1 VIDKP
6 GIGVVLRDDIEAQSR
21 EFAIPPQELLA
32 AFKEALEKGKGP
44 LEAQAILREMAVVIA
59 ATRAGGK
66 ETGSLA
72 GALQQDGTSGLKVL
86 DLVAD
91 LQAQRRAGGDLEVR
105 EIAGPLG
112 RLRQDFATELGGGA
126 EILREAA
133 AALQFFAEGGRD
145 PADAE
150 ADVKTLI
157 EALKDEKVRKDLQA
171 GGIDLGAPGD
181 PLAVGRI
188 LEEILRKSQGD
199 RKALEALGGKKL
211 ADALKPAV
219 DRAGGAA
226 AAPARL
232 ETFRGAQGGVQ
243 DLRDTAAENASGF
256 LATVERGLT
265 DIFNFVESGVDATLG
280 NLEPETR
287 QSLVT
292 GGLIGGGAV
301 AGGLAGA
308 GLFKLVG
315 GLLGAGVTKVWITN
329 PRDYFTG
336 FGDGGF
342 ADGEGGGR
350 RRRGGKRKT
359 GNRRRIG
366 GRRRGVAG
374 RLFDFGRRGVSR
386 LRDVASP
393 RAGGGLKRVL
403 DIGRGAAGRVTN
415 AVRTTAGG
423 GFSRLFDFAKRGA
436 GAARRGLS
444 GGLAALTGT
453 TPGAAASLP
462 ATGGA
467 GRLLGSVAKGGKA
480 LLKRV
485 PFLGTL
491 VAATTGISAL
501 TDDSLDATQ
510 KGKGVG
516 SSAGAI
522 IGGTLGLIA
531 GPVGAIA
538 GSFIGEKLGGALG
551 ALAGGLFEDDQPP
564 VPAAAQDRETAAVT
578 AAGLTGGTAAGLAG
592 GTAGRATPPKGKLEV
607 VVTFDDSLEPRV
619 KEMIFENEQ
628 EFARYMRSGP
638 TNIIPG

>member
-1 VIDKP
+1 
-6 GIGVVLRDDIEAQSR
+6 
-21 EFAIPPQELLA
+21 
-32 AFKEALEKGKGP
+32 
-44 LEAQAILREMAVVIA
+44 
-59 ATRAGGK
+59 
-66 ETGSLA
+66 
-72 GALQQDGTSGLKVL
+72 
-86 DLVAD
+86 
-91 LQAQRRAGGDLEVR
+91 
-105 EIAGPLG
+105 
-112 RLRQDFATELGGGA
+112 
-126 EILREAA
+126 
-133 AALQFFAEGGRD
+133 
-145 PADAE
+145 
-150 ADVKTLI
+150 
-157 EALKDEKVRKDLQA
+157 
-171 GGIDLGAPGD
+171 
-181 PLAVGRI
+181 
-188 LEEILRKSQGD
+188 
-199 RKALEALGGKKL
+199 
-211 ADALKPAV
+211 
-219 DRAGGAA
+219 
-226 AAPARL
+226 
-232 ETFRGAQGGVQ
+232 
-243 DLRDTAAENASGF
+243 
-256 LATVERGLT
+256 VERGLT

-315 GLLGAGVTKVWITN
+315 GLIGAGVTKVWITN

-350 RRRGGKRKT
+350 RRSGGKRKT
-359 GNRRRIG
+359 RNRRRIG

-374 RLFDFGRRGVSR
+374 RLFDFGRRGFSR
-386 LRDVASP
+386 LRDFASP

-462 ATGGA
+462 ATGAQGGA

-491 VAATTGISAL
+491 VAAATGISAL

-510 KGKGVG
+510 KGEGVG

-578 AAGLTGGTAAGLAG
+578 AAGLAG

-607 VVTFDDSLEPRV
+607 VVTFDRSLEARV
-619 KEMIFENEQ
+619 KEVIEQ
-628 EFARYMRSGP
+628 GDDDLLNWVDSGP
-638 TNIIPG
+638 VMIDSY